1 MQVTVDKEALVKD
14 VHRTLGVVDRKS
26 SMPILSHVLM
36 EAKDGG
42 ITISATDLEV
52 SFRGFCPAEVNKPWA
67 LTLPAHYFYHLVRS
81 LPVNK
86 MSLTVTDKYKLQIQ
100 ADKSFYK
107 LEGLP
112 SDQFPS
118 IREVN
123 GDSMVEVEAAV
134 IREMIEKT
142 IFCCTPGEDINQFS
156 NIFLEQE
163 EKEENLYLR
172 MVTTDGNRLALIDRR
187 LPWDNQLSLKEGV
200 LIPRKGALEISRAL
214 DGEKNTVGISLTDQE
229 MALQVNG
236 RLLMV
241 RLLERKFPNYRRI
254 IPEGYDFGFTVDRE
268 AFLGI
273 LRRIA
278 MLSTERFK
286 GVVLDIGPNAL
297 EATFENQEV
306 GNGRE
311 RMPLSLAFG
320 DDGNLP
326 LMVGF
331 NAKFLLEPLSV
342 MRCEKVL
349 LEITSNDK
357 PCRIRGEGDP
367 DYFGMAMPMSLP

>member
-1 MQVTVDKEALVKD
+1 MQVTVDKETLAKE
-14 VHRTLGVVDRKS
+14 VHRTLGVVDRKATL
-26 SMPILSHVLM
+26 PILSHVLM

-52 SFRGFCPAEVNKPWA
+52 SFRGFCPAEVQEPGA
-67 LTLPAHYFYHLVRS
+67 LTLPAHYFYHLIKS

-86 MSLTVTDKYKLQIQ
+86 MNLTVTDKFKLQIQ
-100 ADKSFYK
+100 AEKSLYK
-107 LEGLP
+107 LDGLP

-123 GDSMVEVEAAV
+123 GESRVEVEASV

-142 IFCCTPGEDINQFS
+142 IFCCVPGEDINQFS
-156 NIFLEQE
+156 NIFLEKE
-163 EKEENLYLR
+163 EKEESFYLR
-172 MVTTDGNRLALIDRR
+172 MVTTDGNRLALIDRH
-187 LPWDNQLSLKEGV
+187 LPQDNQLSLKEGV
-200 LIPRKGALEISRAL
+200 LITRKGALEISRAL
-214 DGEKNTVGISLTDQE
+214 DGEKNTVGLSLTDQE

-241 RLLERKFPNYRRI
+241 RLLERKFPDYRRI
-254 IPEGYDFGFTVDRE
+254 IPEGYDYGFTVDRE

-273 LRRIA
+273 LRRIS

-286 GVVLDIGPNAL
+286 GVVLEIGPDAL
-297 EATFENQEV
+297 EATFENPEV

-311 RMPLSLAFG
+311 NLPLSLAFG

-326 LMVGF
+326 LRVGF

-349 LEITSNDK
+349 LEFTSNEK
-357 PCRIRGEGDP
+357 PCRISGEGDP
-367 DYFGMAMPMSLP
+367 DYCGMAMPMSLP